1 MWSMT
6 SDPLARGDGPVPR
19 RGYGVRVHWLLCVL
33 AAGPAYG
40 ARGHW
45 QIGMGLATFAAPA
58 YPGSDSESVFVYPYP
73 DISYRAPLVHL
84 RRNRVRMRPSVHS
97 RWRFGMAFNASP
109 PTPAG
114 TPDAR
119 RGMPEL
125 APTLAAGPEVL
136 YRLAWRP
143 FGLQTFVGLHS
154 RFRVAVQPDFHVDT
168 VGVGGGPFVEWQSRP
183 GARYQMTLGVGP
195 VWRTRGEN
203 GYFFNVPAAYV
214 RPGRPRYHAAGGY
227 AGARA
232 TGSVTRQFGRY
243 AVTVFA
249 RYRYYGGA
257 VFRGS
262 PLLKASSTFL
272 CGVAVAWVFIRPA
285 A

>member
-1 MWSMT
+1 MR
-6 SDPLARGDGPVPR
+6 PAEKQGR
-19 RGYGVRVHWLLCVL
+19 RLRPGRRWWLLWML
-33 AAGPAYG
+33 AAAPAYG
-40 ARGHW
+40 MGGAWR
-45 QIGMGLATFAAPA
+45 IGMGVATFAAPA

-73 DISYRAPLVHL
+73 DISYRTRLVRLH
-84 RRNRVRMRPSVHS
+84 RNRLRLSPSAGS
-97 RWRFGMAFNASP
+97 RWRFGIAANASP

-119 RGMPEL
+119 RGMPQL
-125 APTLAAGPEVL
+125 PATLAAGPEVI
-136 YRLAWRP
+136 YRLRWHP
-143 FGLQTFVGLHS
+143 FGLQTLVGIHS
-154 RFRVAVQPDFHVDT
+154 RFRIAVPSNFHLDT
-168 VGVGGGPFVEWQSRP
+168 VGIGGGPFVEWESRP
-183 GARYQMTLGVGP
+183 ASRYRMTLGVGP

-203 GYFFNVPAAYV
+203 GYFFDVPAAYAL
-214 RPGRPRYHAAGGY
+214 PGRARYHAAGGY

-232 TGSVTRQFGRY
+232 TGSLTRHFGRY

-257 VFRGS
+257 VFRSS

-272 CGVAVAWVFIRPA
+272 CGVAVAWVFVRPA